1 MALTPARFSRPA
13 FAPGVSIVT
22 EGASGIGRALATS
35 LVQRGG
41 RVIIADRDAA
51 AASLA
56 SGPVLEQRSDMRNA
70 LHRAGE
76 PADEG
81 RFLWRAR
88 RDSNPQPSGWD
99 QRTGDQR

>member
-1 MALTPARFSRPA
+1 MAPTPARFARPA
-13 FAPGVSIVT
+13 STLEVNIVT
-22 EGASGIGRALATS
+22 GGASGIGRALATP
-35 LVQRGG
+35 LLQHGG

-56 SGPVLEQRSDMRNA
+56 TGPVLEQCSDMRNA
-70 LHRAGE
+70 PHRAGE

-88 RDSNPQPSGWD
+88 RDSNPQPSD
-99 QRTGDQR
+99 P